1 MKKALLITVLL
12 SLASGWMYIIYNLSA
27 MNTQNSNGKSTE
39 IIALFIEDT
48 LDVTNEYGI
57 TNSNPSATKL
67 AKVSQLINPPM
78 RKVMHASV
86 YFVLAFFII
95 LFMNILMNNKH
106 YWIALIITMIICVG
120 YAASD
125 EYHQTFVSGRTG
137 QPMDVCID
145 SAGAAAGTALYTA
158 FYIVY
163 KMGYK
168 TGYTE
173 SDSKK
178 ISNKNYLQTE

>member
-1 MKKALLITVLL
+1 
-12 SLASGWMYIIYNLSA
+12 MYIIYNLSA

-57 TNSNPSATKL
+57 TNSNPSAAKL
-67 AKVSQLINPPM
+67 AKVSHLINAPM

-95 LFMNILMNNKH
+95 LFTNILLNNKH

-137 QPMDVCID
+137 QPLDVCID
-145 SAGAAAGTALYTA
+145 SAGAAAGTMLYTSY
-158 FYIVY
+158 YIIY
-163 KMGYK
+163 KKGYK
-168 TGYTE
+168 QG
-173 SDSKK
+173 KK
-178 ISNKNYLQTE
+178 EITSNI